1 MQDKHTPGPWTVEDI
16 GTDCLFIRG
25 NVPQEGANAELRE
38 YYSNI
43 ATVTQRGAHPRYGG
57 GIERATTLANARLIA
72 AAPELLEAMKKRVKN
87 AEERAFED
95 WLARERPSGDVESV
109 QRQWE
114 ESSDL
119 ADMHAEWSSEI
130 ALIAKATGS
139 TP

>member
-72 AAPELLEAMKKRVKN
+72 AAPSMYDYLRRKAADGCREAQEIMEVIN
-87 AEERAFED
+87 AN
-95 WLARERPSGDVESV
+95 S
-109 QRQWE
+109 
-114 ESSDL
+114 
-119 ADMHAEWSSEI
+119 
-130 ALIAKATGS
+130 
-139 TP
+139 

>member
-1 MQDKHTPGPWTVEDI
+1 MATAFTPGPWTFSQDDQFGDTRFYVAQ
-16 GTDCLFIRG
+16 
-25 NVPQEGANAELRE
+25 QEGAPYTPNYSDVATLIAETC
-38 YYSNI
+38 S
-43 ATVTQRGAHPRYGG
+43 G
-57 GIERATTLANARLIA
+57 ERVAVQQANAHLIA

-119 ADMHAEWSSEI
+119 ADMQAEWSSEI